1 MKMLIFTF
9 RDSLQDEVLSFLKQ
23 ENIQAYTYVPK
34 VHGVGQTGAAF
45 GAFLSHGDNAIAMVT
60 LNDEPAS
67 RTIESFRS
75 FRTAL
80 SQRQQGAAIPLRLM
94 VLPCEEII

>member
-1 MKMLIFTF
+1 MKMLLFTF
-9 RDSLQDEVLSFLKQ
+9 RDSLQDEVLSFLNQ
-23 ENIQAYTYVPK
+23 AHIQAYTYVPK

-60 LNDEPAS
+60 LADEPAS
-67 RTIESFRS
+67 RTIAS
-75 FRTAL
+75 FRTFSAAL